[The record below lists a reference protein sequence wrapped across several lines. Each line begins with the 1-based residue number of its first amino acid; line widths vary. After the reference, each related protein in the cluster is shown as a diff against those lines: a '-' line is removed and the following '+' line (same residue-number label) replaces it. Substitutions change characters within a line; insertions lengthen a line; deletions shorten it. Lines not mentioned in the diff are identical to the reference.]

1 MANTSQMVR
10 VDVQK
15 MRDEFDK
22 RMLVPTEAAREI
34 GIHDAYMSK
43 TFSRG
48 NCNCHVVMK
57 LQQRF
62 GIDPETY
69 VDPDHLWKVRRAMRF
84 EEEMKA
90 AEPVS
95 EGKTEQEQPKA
106 EPSREYL
113 HVTMDAFLQALATT
127 VYEAV
132 KQAIKEEREERKHDA
147 Y

>member
-84 EEEMKA
+84 EEDMKA
-90 AEPVS
+90 AESVP
-95 EGKTEQEQPKA
+95 KTETNQKPQVTELP
-106 EPSREYL
+106 REYL
-113 HVTMDAFLQALATT
+113 NVTTEAFLQALATT

-132 KQAIKEEREERKHDA
+132 KQAIKEEREEREHDT